1 MKQFEQY
8 EQFEHKADV
17 GVRGYGKR
25 IEEAFENG
33 AKAMFSVMVNL
44 EKVEPKKEI
53 KIACEA
59 DNLEELFVEWLNT
72 LLSEAGIENFVFS
85 EFKIKEIKKTDF
97 GYKLF
102 GSARGEELNPAKH
115 EAGVEVKAA
124 TYSQL
129 KVEKRNNQFI
139 AQTIVD
145 V

>member
-1 MKQFEQY
+1 MKTY

-17 GVRGYGKR
+17 GVRGYGKT
-25 IEEAFENG
+25 IEEAFVNG

-44 EKVEPKKEI
+44 KKIEPKKEI
-53 KIACEA
+53 KIECEA

-72 LLSEAGIENFVFS
+72 LLSEAGIENLVFS
-85 EFKIKEIKKTDF
+85 EFKIKEIKKTNS
-97 GYKLF
+97 GYKLV
-102 GSARGEELNPAKH
+102 GVVQGEELNPEKH
-115 EAGVEVKAA
+115 EPKVEVKAA

-129 KVEKRNNQFI
+129 KIERKGNQYI

>member
-1 MKQFEQY
+1 MKEY
-8 EQFEHKADV
+8 EQFEHKADI
-17 GVRGYGKR
+17 GVRGYGKT

-53 KIACEA
+53 KIASEA

-72 LLSEAGIENFVFS
+72 LLSEAGIQNFVFC
-85 EFKIKEIKKTDF
+85 EFKIKEIKKTDSR
-97 GYKLF
+97 YKLF
-102 GSARGEELNPAKH
+102 GAARGEDLNPEKH
-115 EAGVEVKAA
+115 EAEVEVKAA

-129 KVEKRNNQFI
+129 KVEKKNNKFI

>member
-1 MKQFEQY
+1 MKTY

-17 GVRGYGKR
+17 GIRGYGKT
-25 IEEAFENG
+25 IEEAFVNG

-44 EKVEPKKEI
+44 KKIEPKKEI
-53 KIACEA
+53 KIECEA

-72 LLSEAGIENFVFS
+72 LLSEAGIENLVFS
-85 EFKIKEIKKTDF
+85 EFKIKEIKKTNS
-97 GYKLF
+97 GYKLV
-102 GSARGEELNPAKH
+102 GVVQGEELNPEKH
-115 EAGVEVKAA
+115 EPKVEVKAA

-129 KVEKRNNQFI
+129 KIERKGNQYI

>member
-1 MKQFEQY
+1 MKTY

-17 GVRGYGKR
+17 GVRGYGKT
-25 IEEAFENG
+25 IEEAFVNG

-44 EKVEPKKEI
+44 KKIEPKKEI
-53 KIACEA
+53 KIECKA

-72 LLSEAGIENFVFS
+72 LLSEAGIENLVFS
-85 EFKIKEIKKTDF
+85 EFKIKEIKKTNS
-97 GYKLF
+97 GYKLV
-102 GSARGEELNPAKH
+102 GVVQGEELNPEKH
-115 EAGVEVKAA
+115 EPKVEVKAA

-129 KVEKRNNQFI
+129 KIERKGNQYI